1 MTAQPLVQPIYSPAP
16 TAPAPAPRR
25 TGRVGGVVVAVLV
38 VLGGLGAAALS
49 LSGTTI
55 LSGTTTNTV
64 QPESV
69 QNEIV
74 RITQAAVQV
83 APADVRCPEGVTA
96 RPGGTFTCTAFVD
109 DQLVTYWVQQNDG
122 KGDLTITYDRL
133 LRRDTLEQALVA
145 KVSTDLNAPVTVA
158 CTPTGRTLLRNT
170 PGQEVDCTATKAGD
184 PEGGARMTAT
194 VDEHGTAAYRFA

>member
-16 TAPAPAPRR
+16 TAPTPAPRR
-25 TGRVGGVVVAVLV
+25 TGRVVGVVVAVLV

-55 LSGTTTNTV
+55 LPTTTNTV

-74 RITQAAVQV
+74 RLTQAAVQV
-83 APADVRCPEGVTA
+83 TPADVRCPEGVTA

-109 DQLVTYWVQQNDG
+109 TQLVTYWVQQNDD
-122 KGDLTITYDRL
+122 KDDLTITYDRL
-133 LRRDTLEQALVA
+133 LRRDTLEQALA
-145 KVSTDLNAPVTVA
+145 TKVSADLNAPVTVA

-170 PGQEVDCTATKAGD
+170 PGQQVDCTATKAGD
-184 PEGGARMTAT
+184 PTGGARMSAT
-194 VDEHGTAAYRFA
+194 VDENGTAAYRFA